1 MWTKCWIISKMWTKC
16 SIISKMRLLLINT
29 GEYKYWIVVNK
40 CLIINKEH
48 FKSWILGKK
57 LLVFMKVDLEWKW
70 YKIMQNCWL

>member
-1 MWTKCWIISKMWTKC
+1 
-16 SIISKMRLLLINT
+16 LLLINT

-57 LLVFMKVDLEWKW
+57 LLVFMKVDLEYAELLTIKDVELLVIGIQ
-70 YKIMQNCWL
+70 K